1 MKSTGRGSQLQGII
15 DKVKALDF
23 IFENSLVRVIANR
36 NCPEIKLAGLT
47 VGPFDE
53 GNEYEVLFWVAQELE
68 KFGVVRFRS
77 EEILDSNKLFKI
89 HWKERVQPVGQI
101 SELPKDFYPKL
112 RRFMAKLGVEAV
124 KSPEKMREYEK
135 VKQLT
140 TDIVNLRLKKIVS
153 LASAPA
159 QAEHMLKNLTA
170 EERLLYE
177 QIYKLINQWKT
188 CILKFEEKEA
198 GADEID

>member
-1 MKSTGRGSQLQGII
+1 LQKSIVRKIR
-15 DKVKALDF
+15 ALDF
-23 IFENSLVRVIANR
+23 MFENSPVKVIANR

-47 VGPFDE
+47 VGPFEE

-89 HWKERVQPVGQI
+89 HWKERVQPAGQI
-101 SELPKDFYPKL
+101 SELPRDFYPKL
-112 RRFMAKLGVEAV
+112 RRYIVKLGIEAA

-135 VKQLT
+135 VRQLT
-140 TDIVNLRLKKIVS
+140 TDIVNLRLKKIIS

-159 QAEHMLKNLTA
+159 STEHMLRNLTA

-177 QIYKLINQWKT
+177 QIYKLINQWKA
-188 CILKFEEKEA
+188 CILKFEEDKEK
-198 GADEID
+198 GDEI